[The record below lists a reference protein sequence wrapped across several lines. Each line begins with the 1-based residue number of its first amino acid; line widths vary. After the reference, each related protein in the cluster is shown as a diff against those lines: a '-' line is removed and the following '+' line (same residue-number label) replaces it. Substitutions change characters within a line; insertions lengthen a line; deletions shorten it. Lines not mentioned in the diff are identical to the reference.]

1 MFAVALDAR
10 THHVVQRAVMDSRNA
25 GARAGRAAR
34 SARERRELEMLRR
47 EVERLRRLRAADRG
61 QIVRLNA
68 ELEALQEALEIG

>member
-1 MFAVALDAR
+1 MALDAR
-10 THHVVQRAVMDSRNA
+10 THGVVQRAVMDSRNA

-34 SARERRELEMLRR
+34 VARERRELEALRR
-47 EVERLRRLRAADRG
+47 EVERLRRLRAHDRG

>member
-1 MFAVALDAR
+1 MALDAW
-10 THHVVQRAVMDSRNA
+10 THRRVQREAMDSRNA

-34 SARERRELEMLRR
+34 VARERRELEALRR
-47 EVERLRRLRAADRG
+47 EVEQLRRLRALDRT